1 MSHNLPMFC
10 KPQMCF
16 IWLASTKWQMKFQ
29 QNVGFDWMH
38 GLIYQQQRY
47 CKRSLFLT
55 FKPYRLSNH
64 KCAWLYG
71 SNDCFFF
78 FFYTVCS
85 LRPSQNRNTTHYE
98 LVTHKWKKTGFK
110 KHCST
115 VAFLILFIS
124 PLCSC
129 CVPFVTKLTL
139 RHLEVLVVGVDSF
152 MLCERS
158 LGSNPAQVANYVEAD
173 FKGIE
178 VNKKNNI

>member
-1 MSHNLPMFC
+1 MHDYMVPM
-10 KPQMCF
+10 
-16 IWLASTKWQMKFQ
+16 I
-29 QNVGFDWMH
+29 V
-38 GLIYQQQRY
+38 
-47 CKRSLFLT
+47 
-55 FKPYRLSNH
+55 
-64 KCAWLYG
+64 
-71 SNDCFFF
+71 FF